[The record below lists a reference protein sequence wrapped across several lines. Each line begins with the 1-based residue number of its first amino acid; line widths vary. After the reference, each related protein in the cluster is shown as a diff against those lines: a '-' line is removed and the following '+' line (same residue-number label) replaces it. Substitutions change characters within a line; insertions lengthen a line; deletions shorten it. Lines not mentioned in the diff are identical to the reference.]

1 MAFLMAVEPGIYASL
16 NSLSFPGLLW
26 KFSPS
31 KSLKIPTYTRPHH
44 TCLSFSPCI
53 RALLP
58 VTKCRGKRDLF
69 LHTEQS
75 SGTRWVGILYS
86 SSQFWKPLE
95 LTPTTWCLEG
105 CSISLPFYNSG
116 VHQIQCSS
124 PCSSFSLYGWFQDPP
139 LKLQCLMRWLTGFR
153 KPWINYVACRLTRKV
168 QPCWR
173 VPGPCS
179 HALSVHHLL
188 QISACSPPK
197 SSQNHILV
205 RRLHYRVM
213 IDQITGHWSSITGP
227 FPGVRLKFFCPQI
240 TLLVLP

>member
-1 MAFLMAVEPGIYASL
+1 MAFLMALEPGIYASL

-31 KSLKIPTYTRPHH
+31 KSLKIPTYTCPHH

-58 VTKCRGKRDLF
+58 VTICRGKRDLF

-124 PCSSFSLYGWFQDPP
+124 HVPHLVYMGDSRTHPSSYSVWWGGSQDSGNPELIMLP
-139 LKLQCLMRWLTGFR
+139 TG
-153 KPWINYVACRLTRKV
+153 
-168 QPCWR
+168 
-173 VPGPCS
+173 
-179 HALSVHHLL
+179 
-188 QISACSPPK
+188 
-197 SSQNHILV
+197 
-205 RRLHYRVM
+205 
-213 IDQITGHWSSITGP
+213 
-227 FPGVRLKFFCPQI
+227 
-240 TLLVLP
+240 